1 MIRLAFLFAGL
12 AAVAAPA
19 AAEERR
25 YAVTD
30 FDRVVVEG
38 PYVVH
43 LVTGR
48 PTAATASGHRA
59 ALDRLSLDVTGQTL
73 RIRRNRNQWVGSTA
87 VQGPVTIELATRT
100 LRGARLIGPSE
111 LTIDRLAG
119 LRVDLAVEGSGRL
132 NVAAIATDN
141 LTFGLFGSGR
151 LELAGRSGTVRADIQ
166 GSGDVAA
173 AQLRAET
180 LTVTSATSGNVALAA
195 VRSATVNA
203 LGLGTISVA
212 GRPACTVRGPGADLV
227 RCGASAAR

>member
-1 MIRLAFLFAGL
+1 MTRLLFMIAGL
-12 AAVAAPA
+12 FTVAAPA
-19 AAEERR
+19 AAAERR
-25 YAVTD
+25 FAVTD

-38 PYVVH
+38 PYVVR

-48 PTAATASGHRA
+48 PSAATATGPRA
-59 ALDRLSLDVTGQTL
+59 AVDRLSLDVTGQTL
-73 RIRRNRNQWVGSTA
+73 RIRRNRNQWVGATG

-111 LTIDRLAG
+111 LTIDRVAG
-119 LRVDLAVEGSGRL
+119 LRVDLSVEGSGRM
-132 NVAAIATDN
+132 NVAGIAADN

-166 GSGDVAA
+166 GSGDVVAP
-173 AQLRAET
+173 QLRAET
-180 LTVTSATSGNVALAA
+180 LTITSTTSGNVTLTA

-212 GRPACTVRGPGADLV
+212 GRSACTVRGPGADLV
-227 RCGASAAR
+227 RCGQPSR